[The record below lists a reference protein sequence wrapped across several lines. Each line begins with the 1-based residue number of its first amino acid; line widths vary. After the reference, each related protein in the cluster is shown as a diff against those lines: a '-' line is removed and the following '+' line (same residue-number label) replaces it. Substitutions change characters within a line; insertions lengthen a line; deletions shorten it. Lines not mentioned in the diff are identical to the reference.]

1 MALDILEKQEK
12 EDSSGPVVLKE
23 IYSFN
28 VEREET
34 VKVTET
40 EIRKNEDGKEEEVEI
55 TKDVDQPVP
64 YRIIIKQPNRREME
78 EAELEYS
85 VEMSKCI
92 KNGILTKAM
101 LAKKYSDS
109 GGLMAEEDAQSLTRL
124 YLKFGELSNDVTRL
138 MAKKK
143 PSSSETK
150 KINEFRGKLGQ
161 TRKEII
167 DMESSYSS
175 LFNHTADSRAQNK
188 AVMWYLLHL
197 AYIRKDN
204 EDNSVQIFN
213 GETFQDKIDEYYRL
227 EEEGSDLYDVIS
239 SKLSTYVSFWYYS
252 AGGATNEDFENLQKD
267 IEEDAI

>member
-1 MALDILEKQEK
+1 MVLDILEKEN
-12 EDSSGPVVLKE
+12 DSSAVSRLKE

-28 VEREET
+28 VERTES

-40 EIRKNEDGKEEEVEI
+40 ETRKNDEGVEEEVEV
-55 TKDVDQPVP
+55 TKEVDQAVP

-92 KNGILTKAM
+92 KSGILTKAM

-109 GGLMAEEDAQSLTRL
+109 GGLMAEEDAQALTRL

-143 PSSSETK
+143 PNSQEK
-150 KINEFRGKLGQ
+150 DKLDVLRGKLGQ
-161 TRKEII
+161 VRKEII
-167 DMESSYSS
+167 DMESSYAS
-175 LFNHTADSRAQNK
+175 LFNHTADSRAQSK

-204 EDNSVQIFN
+204 EDETQQIFQ
-213 GETFQDKIDEYYRL
+213 GETFQDKICL
-227 EEEGSDLYDVIS
+227 LYTSPSPRD
-239 SKLSTYVSFWYYS
+239 
-252 AGGATNEDFENLQKD
+252 
-267 IEEDAI
+267 